1 MPGDNEVVGKA
12 IDIDA
17 DGRLLINVA
26 GENTLYS
33 VGAGDIVQL
42 RHN

>member
-1 MPGDNEVVGKA
+1 VVGKA

-17 DGRLLINVA
+17 TGRLLINVA
-26 GENTLYS
+26 GENTLYA
-33 VGAGDIVQL
+33 VGAGDIVHL